1 MPDLSVAIVA
11 GLHADAR
18 RATVAR
24 LLHDVPGSVVLHHDL
39 ATAAAGTVVRTI
51 RDATGI
57 LDAGETPLVN
67 DCACCALR
75 EDLVPELRRLAA
87 AGQVTLA
94 IVELW
99 DSVEPKAMAEVI
111 TSGGL
116 TVTGVITAVDPA
128 LLLPYLAN
136 GDDLA
141 ETGLAAATTDQRT
154 IADTFARQ
162 LEYAPVLAVL
172 DSEEADDEDRE
183 LLGQLHPTAR
193 QVPVGGADLTRSRS
207 TRGVRDAPA
216 PPALPPPDAPA
227 NPVLPLRDARAN
239 PALPLRDAP
248 ANPVLPL
255 RDAPANPVLPLRD
268 APANPALP
276 LRGDRAIPA
285 PPPRDD
291 PANPTITPAHGPTPP
306 TPNPPGARGTARSAP
321 TDPHLANNPNH
332 PPPRSVLAHAALAG
346 FDVEAAA
353 AAQHP
358 ACALLPVDAD
368 AHGVTTLVWH
378 RRRPFHPERLYA
390 ALEDIT
396 CAAARSRG
404 RFWLADKPDS
414 LLHWDAAGGALCVE
428 SAGPWLASLPD
439 AAWELV
445 PAVRRAAAALDWH
458 PEHGDC
464 CQHLVFTS
472 PGLDR
477 DGLERLLES
486 CLLTD
491 TEYAAGRTA
500 WKRLPPAFDA
510 FLEI

>member
-1 MPDLSVAIVA
+1 VAVFPGLPVVIVG

-18 RATVAR
+18 KAAVER
-24 LLHDVPGSVVLHHDL
+24 LLADVPGSVVLHHDL

-51 RDATGI
+51 RDATG
-57 LDAGETPLVN
+57 LLSAGEAPLVN

-75 EDLVPELRRLAA
+75 EDLVPELRRLAD
-87 AGQVTLA
+87 AGDTRLA
-94 IVELW
+94 VVELW
-99 DSVEPKAMAEVI
+99 DSVEPKAMAEVV

-128 LLLPYLAN
+128 LVLPYLGN

-141 ETGLAAATTDQRT
+141 DGGLAAAATDQRT
-154 IADTFARQ
+154 VADTFARQ
-162 LEYAPVLAVL
+162 LEYAPVLAL
-172 DSEEADDEDRE
+172 ADSPEADEEDRE
-183 LLGQLHPTAR
+183 LLAQLHPTAR
-193 QVPVGGADLTRSRS
+193 QVPIGDGHPTDLAGTRYP
-207 TRGVRDAPA
+207 VR
-216 PPALPPPDAPA
+216 
-227 NPVLPLRDARAN
+227 
-239 PALPLRDAP
+239 
-248 ANPVLPL
+248 
-255 RDAPANPVLPLRD
+255 
-268 APANPALP
+268 
-276 LRGDRAIPA
+276 
-285 PPPRDD
+285 
-291 PANPTITPAHGPTPP
+291 
-306 TPNPPGARGTARSAP
+306 RSAQSP
-321 TDPHLANNPNH
+321 LA
-332 PPPRSVLAHAALAG
+332 RAALAG

-358 ACALLPVDAD
+358 ACALLPAEAD
-368 AHGVTTLVWH
+368 AHGVSTLVWH
-378 RRRPFHPERLYA
+378 RRRPFHPERLYE

-404 RFWLADKPDS
+404 RFWLADKPDA

-445 PAVRRAAAALDWH
+445 PPVRRAAAAMDWH

-491 TEYAAGRTA
+491 TEYAAGRDA
-500 WKRLPPAFDA
+500 WKRLPPAFDTL
-510 FLEI
+510 LEV